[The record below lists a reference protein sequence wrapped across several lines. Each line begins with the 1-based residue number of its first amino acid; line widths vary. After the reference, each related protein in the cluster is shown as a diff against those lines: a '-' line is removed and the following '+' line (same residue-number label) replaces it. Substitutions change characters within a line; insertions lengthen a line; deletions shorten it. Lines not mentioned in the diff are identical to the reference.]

1 MSGLRETY
9 VRLGMQDEASN
20 VLRNV
25 NRLMTQVVN
34 NFQSLGSNIDTS
46 TTGFHSMSQ
55 EVIRLNRRLDTSTT
69 EINSLR
75 TELSQSSQ
83 EMASLRSLVNRL
95 EGELSDARQEVQ
107 QMQNGMQGL
116 NQQAGQAEE
125 SFSGIGATV
134 TGIAASLGTIDFG
147 ATLISDALEM
157 DDAFGRLEARTGATG
172 HELEQYEAIARSV
185 FVGGFTE
192 SIGEASDSISTFA
205 AMFPKLDYGGLDVIT
220 QGAHTIGQTWDQE
233 AKQVGKTVATMT
245 KTFEGLGESQALDLI
260 TTAFQRTGDH
270 SDDLLDTF
278 NEYSTQFKA
287 LGYGAEGFTA
297 TLIAGAESG
306 AFNFDK
312 LADTAKEGFLKMGE
326 GSDDTRS
333 ALTAMGLNADQVI
346 AGIGQ
351 GGDEAQKSFMAVS
364 TALASVED
372 PAKRNAM
379 AIAAFGTP
387 LEDLGP
393 QFATFFGSVNQD
405 LGNFEGAT
413 ERAASAMKDR
423 FGPRMQSAWRDLK
436 LSMVEAFQSEGM
448 QKFLGGLAND
458 VETVIPTLK
467 AGFASLANTISTNIV
482 PAYQNFKMGLTWLVN
497 NGPTI
502 GAVLVGMAS
511 GFAAFKAITMATAGV
526 QAFTAALAAY
536 RTAGLLAAAA
546 QLGLNTAMLA
556 SPITWVAVGI
566 GALVAAG
573 VLLWKNWDTVK
584 AKAGE
589 LWATTKEKFAGIK
602 AAVSGF
608 IQPAIGWF
616 TSLNQKWQSFK
627 TAISN
632 FKVPEWMS
640 KVGGAISSG
649 ISKVKSWAGAEGSHA
664 TGLASVPRDGYRA
677 ELHAQES
684 VLTANQSNAL
694 RSAGILSANSDGT
707 PNVDLSSVATPVATV
722 STSVSGNGSAGIPA
736 ISVSIPITVQGNADS
751 TTIDQLKSLMG
762 TEVRAILEDVFR
774 KKLAGLEG

>member
-20 VLRNV
+20 VLHNV
-25 NRLMTQVVN
+25 NRLMTRVVN
-34 NFQSLGSNIDTS
+34 KFQQLGSNIDTS
-46 TTGFHSMSQ
+46 TTGFNSMTQ
-55 EVIRLNRRLDTSTT
+55 EVVRLNRRLDTSTT

-95 EGELSDARQEVQ
+95 EGELNEARLEVQ
-107 QMQNGMQGL
+107 QMQNAMQGL
-116 NQQAGQAEE
+116 NQQAGHASE
-125 SFSGIGATV
+125 SFSGIGTTV
-134 TGIAASLGTIDFG
+134 AGIAASLGAIDFG
-147 ATLISDALEM
+147 TGLISDALEM
-157 DDAFGRLEARTGATG
+157 DNAFGRLTARTGASG
-172 HELEQYEAIARSV
+172 HELKEYEAIARSV
-185 FVGGFTE
+185 FVNGFAD

-205 AMFPKLDYGGLDVIT
+205 AMFPTLDYGGLDVIT

-312 LADTAKEGFLKMGE
+312 LADTAKEGFLKMSE
-326 GSDDTRS
+326 GSKDTRS

-346 AGIGQ
+346 TGIGQ

-405 LGNFEGAT
+405 LGDFEGAT
-413 ERAASAMKDR
+413 DRAASALKDR

-436 LSMVEAFQSEGM
+436 LSMVEAFQTEGM
-448 QKFLGGLAND
+448 QNFIGKLAND
-458 VETVIPTLK
+458 VETALPAIK

-482 PAYQNFKMGLTWLVN
+482 PAYQNFKTGLTWLIN

-502 GAVLVGMAS
+502 GAVVAGMAS
-511 GFAAFKAITMATAGV
+511 GFAAFKVITMATAGV
-526 QAFTAALAAY
+526 QMFSAALAAY

-556 SPITWVAVGI
+556 SPITWVAAGI
-566 GALVAAG
+566 GLLVAAG

-602 AAVSGF
+602 TAVSSF
-608 IQPAIGWF
+608 VQPAISWF
-616 TSLNQKWQSFK
+616 ASLNQTWQSFK

-632 FKVPEWMS
+632 FKVPKWVS
-640 KVGGAISSG
+640 TIGGTISGAAKKVGSF
-649 ISKVKSWAGAEGSHA
+649 VQGSHA
-664 TGLASVPRDGYRA
+664 TGLASVPHDGYVA
-677 ELHAQES
+677 ELHKGEP
-684 VLTANQSNAL
+684 VLTAKQGSML
-694 RSAGILSANSDGT
+694 RSAGILSSNSDGT
-707 PNVDLSSVATPVATV
+707 PNIDISKGTSPTATV
-722 STSVSGNGSAGIPA
+722 STSIPSGGNSGVPP
-736 ISVSIPITVQGNADS
+736 ISINIPINVQGNVDS
-751 TTIDQLKSLMG
+751 DTLSRMESTIDTK
-762 TEVRAILEDVFR
+762 VRAILEDIFR
-774 KKLAGLEG
+774 KKVAGLEG